1 MKLLATFFLL
11 QFLLFQGI
19 LYAQDIQYVMAESG
33 LNMRNS
39 AGTSGEKIGKL
50 ALGTEVEVVAYTG
63 TSFTI
68 SDNGKE
74 IKGEWVEV
82 KARNGALA
90 NKSGFV
96 FNGFLGEISPP
107 VPMEILVTGTFHG
120 EDVPSNS
127 ASREWLGL
135 FEGEEGFYV
144 SYIEP
149 KLERVRD
156 DMIDGEGEKTGW
168 EVSTSREDKCI
179 LLVAGMAVNEGK
191 VDYYPVEDKSPL
203 PGSSIFIEGPKVPT
217 SLYVTGTV
225 ELVDYGLLMKD
236 YALTLRSGKG
246 AEDYTQ
252 SFLHIE
258 HLEETRVEII
268 WSGDI
273 DRDGK
278 LDLLINISHH
288 YNLYQPTLYLSSRA
302 EKGKLLR
309 RMASFRATGC

>member
-1 MKLLATFFLL
+1 MKLLAKFFLL
-11 QFLLFQGI
+11 QFLLFQG
-19 LYAQDIQYVMAESG
+19 LLHAQDIQYVLAENG

-39 AGTSGEKIGKL
+39 AGTNGEKIGKL

-63 TSFTI
+63 NSLSI

-96 FNGFLGEISPP
+96 FSGFLGEISPP
-107 VPMEILVTGTFHG
+107 VPMAILVPGTFHG
-120 EDVPSNS
+120 EDVPPNS
-127 ASREWLGL
+127 GSREWLGL

-144 SYIEP
+144 SYVEP

-156 DMIDGEGEKTGW
+156 DMIDGEGKKTGW
-168 EVSTSREDKCI
+168 EVSTSKEDTCI
-179 LLVAGMAVNEGK
+179 LLVAGLAVNEGT
-191 VDYYPVEDKSPL
+191 VDHYPIEDKSPL
-203 PGSSIFIEGPKVPT
+203 PGSNIYIEGPKVPT

-246 AEDYTQ
+246 EEDNTQ
-252 SFLHIE
+252 AF
-258 HLEETRVEII
+258 
-268 WSGDI
+268 
-273 DRDGK
+273 
-278 LDLLINISHH
+278 
-288 YNLYQPTLYLSSRA
+288 
-302 EKGKLLR
+302 
-309 RMASFRATGC
+309 

>member
-1 MKLLATFFLL
+1 MKLLAKFFLL

-19 LYAQDIQYVMAESG
+19 LHAQDIQYVLAGSG

-50 ALGTEVEVVAYTG
+50 ALGTEVEVVTYTG
-63 TSFTI
+63 TSLSI

-90 NKSGFV
+90 NKNGFV
-96 FNGFLGEISPP
+96 FSGFLGEISPP
-107 VPMEILVTGTFHG
+107 VPMDILVPGNFHG
-120 EDVPSNS
+120 EDVPPNS
-127 ASREWLGL
+127 GSREWLGL

-168 EVSTSREDKCI
+168 EVSTSKEDKCI
-179 LLVAGMAVNEGK
+179 LLVAGLAVGEGK
-191 VDYYPVEDKSPL
+191 VDHYPIEDKSPL
-203 PGSSIFIEGPKVPT
+203 PGSNIFIEGPKSPT

-225 ELVDYGLLMKD
+225 ELIDYGLMMKD
-236 YALTLRSGKG
+236 YSLTLRSGKG
-246 AEDYTQ
+246 VEDYTQ
-252 SFLHIE
+252 AFLHIE
-258 HLEETRVEII
+258 QLEETRVEIL

-273 DRDGK
+273 DRDGE
-278 LDLLINISHH
+278 L
-288 YNLYQPTLYLSSRA
+288 
-302 EKGKLLR
+302 
-309 RMASFRATGC
+309 